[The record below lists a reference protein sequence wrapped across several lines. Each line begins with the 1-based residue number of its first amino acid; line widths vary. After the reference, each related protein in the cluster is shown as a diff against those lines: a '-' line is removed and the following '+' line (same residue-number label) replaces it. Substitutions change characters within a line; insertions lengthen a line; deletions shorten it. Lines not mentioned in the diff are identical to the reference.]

1 MALIN
6 LSNAYLGFGDHPLL
20 DHTELHIEQGE
31 RVCLVGRNGA
41 GKSTLMKV
49 LAGEVQLDDGKLI
62 FEKDIVVTR
71 LEQDPPRHIEDTVFD
86 YVAEGIAHLADLLKQ
101 YHHISQQMLTD
112 YSDTLMSQLSQ
123 VQAQLEH
130 ANGWQ
135 FENRIQDT
143 LKLLEL
149 DPEKRLCELS
159 GGWVRRA
166 ALARA
171 LVADPDV
178 LLLDEPTN
186 HLDVD
191 TIAWLENL
199 LLEFKG
205 SIIFISHDRAFI
217 RKMATRIVDLDRG
230 KLVSYPSNYDV
241 YLETKAEDLRVEA
254 LQNELF
260 DKKLAQEEVW
270 IRQGIK
276 ARRTRNEGRVRA
288 LKALREERKAR
299 REVQGTV
306 KIQLDQTARS
316 GKIVFEVENASY
328 EVAGKTLLK
337 NFSTTILRG
346 DKIAF
351 IGANGIGK
359 TTLIKLLLGE
369 IQPTAGTVRCGT
381 KLEVAYFDQYRAELD
396 PEKTVMDNVADGKQ
410 DIEVNGVKR
419 HVLGYLQDFLFPPK
433 RAMTPVKALSGGERN
448 RLLLAK
454 LLLKPNNLLILDE
467 PTNDLDVETLE
478 LLEEML
484 ADYQGTLIIVS
495 HDRQFIDNTATEC
508 YIFEGEGVVNK
519 YIGGYHDAK
528 QQQENYFASKAPYR
542 PSDTSPRKQGEGSG
556 ALQKNVEKA
565 PLVESENAPLRP
577 ADTSSRKQGE
587 GKKVKLSYKEQR
599 ELEALPEKM
608 EQLEAEI
615 EALQAEV
622 NSADFFAKD
631 PSYTQTQLQKL
642 ADTEMALEQAF
653 ERWEELENIKNG
665 IC

>member
-1 MALIN
+1 MALLN
-6 LSNAYLGFGDHPLL
+6 LSHAYLGFGDHPLL
-20 DHTELHIEQGE
+20 EHTELHIEQGE

-49 LAGEVQLDDGKLI
+49 LAGDVQLDDGKLI

-71 LEQDPPRHIEDTVFD
+71 LEQEPPRHIQDTVFD
-86 YVAEGIAHLADLLKQ
+86 YVAEGIAHLSDLLKQ
-101 YHHISQQMLTD
+101 YHHISQQMQTD
-112 YSDTLMSQLSQ
+112 YSDDLLSKLSQ
-123 VQAQLEH
+123 VQTQLEH
-130 ANGWQ
+130 NNGWQ

-149 DPEKRLCELS
+149 DPDKRLCELS

-171 LVADPDV
+171 LVADPDI

-186 HLDVD
+186 HLDVEAI
-191 TIAWLENL
+191 TWLEDL
-199 LLEFKG
+199 LLNFKG
-205 SIIFISHDRAFI
+205 SIIFISHDRSFI

-230 KLVSYPSNYDV
+230 KLVSYPSNYDL

-288 LKALREERKAR
+288 LKALREERRNR
-299 REVQGTV
+299 REVQGTA
-306 KIQLDQTARS
+306 KIQIDQTARS

-328 EVAGKTLLK
+328 EIEGKTLLK
-337 NFSTTILRG
+337 NFTTTIQRG
-346 DKIAF
+346 DKIALV
-351 IGANGIGK
+351 GPNGCGK
-359 TTLIKLLLGE
+359 TTFIKLLLGE
-369 IQPTAGTVRCGT
+369 LQPTSGSIRCGT

-396 PEKTVMDNVADGKQ
+396 LEKTVMDNVADGKQ
-410 DIEVNGVKR
+410 DVEVNGVKR

-478 LLEEML
+478 LLEELLEELL
-484 ADYQGTLIIVS
+484 ADYQGTLLIVS
-495 HDRQFIDNTATEC
+495 HDRQFIDNTVTEC
-508 YIFEGEGVVNK
+508 YFFEGNGVLNK
-519 YIGGYHDAK
+519 YVGGYFEAK
-528 QQQENYFASKAPYR
+528 QQQENYHATLAQNQPNKRSNPAE
-542 PSDTSPRKQGEGSG
+542 T
-556 ALQKNVEKA
+556 LQKVAEKQ
-565 PLVESENAPLRP
+565 PLVTKSESA
-577 ADTSSRKQGE
+577 
-587 GKKVKLSYKEQR
+587 KKVKLSYKEQR
-599 ELEALPEKM
+599 ELDELPAKM
-608 EQLEAEI
+608 EALEAEM
-615 EALQAEV
+615 ESLQAEV
-622 NSADFFAKD
+622 NSADFFSKD
-631 PSYTQTQLQKL
+631 PSYTQAQLQKL
-642 ADTEMALEQAF
+642 ADAEMALEAAF
-653 ERWEELENIKNG
+653 ERWETLENIRNG
-665 IC
+665 NV

>member
-71 LEQDPPRHIEDTVFD
+71 LEQDPPQHIEDTVFD

-328 EVAGKTLLK
+328 EVTGKALLK

-433 RAMTPVKALSGGERN
+433 RAMTSVKALSGGERN

-528 QQQENYFASKAPYR
+528 QQQASYFASKAPP
-542 PSDTSPRKQGEGSG
+542 PSFGHLPPQSG
-556 ALQKNVEKA
+556 RGQWE
-565 PLVESENAPLRP
+565 
-577 ADTSSRKQGE
+577 
-587 GKKVKLSYKEQR
+587 
-599 ELEALPEKM
+599 
-608 EQLEAEI
+608 
-615 EALQAEV
+615 
-622 NSADFFAKD
+622 FAK
-631 PSYTQTQLQKL
+631 K
-642 ADTEMALEQAF
+642 
-653 ERWEELENIKNG
+653 R
-665 IC
+665 

>member
-1 MALIN
+1 MALLN
-6 LSNAYLGFGDHPLL
+6 LSNAYLGFGDFPLL
-20 DHTELHIEQGE
+20 AHTELHIEPNE

-62 FEKDIVVTR
+62 FEKDIIVTR
-71 LEQDPPRHIEDTVFD
+71 LEQDPPRHIQETVFE
-86 YVAEGIAHLADLLKQ
+86 YVAEGIAHLSDLLKQ
-101 YHHISQQMLTD
+101 YHHISQQMLTN
-112 YSDTLMSQLSQ
+112 YSDELLAKLSQ

-130 ANGWQ
+130 NNGWQ

-149 DPEKRLCELS
+149 DPDKKLCELS

-171 LVADPDV
+171 LVADPDI

-186 HLDVD
+186 HLDVEAI
-191 TIAWLENL
+191 TWLEDL
-199 LLEFKG
+199 LLNFKG
-205 SIIFISHDRAFI
+205 SIIFISHDRSFI

-230 KLVSYPSNYDV
+230 KLVSYPGNYDL

-288 LKALREERKAR
+288 LKKLREERRNR
-299 REVQGTV
+299 REVQGKA
-306 KIQLDQTARS
+306 KIQLDTTARS
-316 GKIVFEVENASY
+316 GKIVFEIEHASY
-328 EVAGKTLLK
+328 EVEGKTLLK
-337 NFSTTILRG
+337 DFSATIQRG
-346 DKIAF
+346 DKIALV
-351 IGANGIGK
+351 GPNGCGK
-359 TTLIKLLLGE
+359 TTFIKLLLGE
-369 IQPTAGTVRCGT
+369 LQPTSGTIRCGT
-381 KLEVAYFDQYRAELD
+381 KLDVAYFDQYRAELD
-396 PEKTVMDNVADGKQ
+396 LEKTVMDNVADGKQ

-478 LLEEML
+478 LLEELL
-484 ADYQGTLIIVS
+484 ADYQGTLLIVS
-495 HDRQFIDNTATEC
+495 HDRQFIDNTVEEC
-508 YIFEGEGVVNK
+508 FFFEGNGVLNQ
-519 YIGGYHDAK
+519 YIGGYFDAR
-528 QQQENYFASKAPYR
+528 QQQENYHASQAVQ
-542 PSDTSPRKQGEGSG
+542 SQN
-556 ALQKNVEKA
+556 QKKNE
-565 PLVESENAPLRP
+565 PLVSELV
-577 ADTSSRKQGE
+577 KQE
-587 GKKVKLSYKEQR
+587 KPKAETKKVKLSYKEQR
-599 ELEALPEKM
+599 ELEELPAKM
-608 EQLEAEI
+608 EALEADI
-615 EALQAEV
+615 DALQTEV
-622 NSADFFAKD
+622 NSADFFSKEVA
-631 PSYTQTQLQKL
+631 YTQEKLQAL
-642 ADTEMALEQAF
+642 AEKEAELEQAF
-653 ERWEELENIKNG
+653 ERWEMLENIKNG
-665 IC
+665 NV